1 MKSIAE
7 VFDKL
12 GKTETI
18 KVKIPSRKDKLK
30 SYMENYPNEGFYVY
44 IDDSLDNVKIG
55 TARFSGIVHVKKHGV
70 IPSNSEDG
78 DSKTV
83 QYSPLFA
90 DVAPFN
96 CCIGDYTKDVI
107 NYVVIDWY
115 KPYEFICIN
124 NKDKLGEIL
133 PKHLN
138 KLVHHENSV
147 CGLFDDVKKMRKEI
161 KNHCK
166 SRVKYEFNSYKAL
179 LRKSEKII
187 NKASEFHS

>member
-7 VFDKL
+7 VFGEL

-18 KVKIPSRKDKLK
+18 IVKIPSRKDKLK
-30 SYMENYPNEGFYVY
+30 SYVENYPNEGFYVY
-44 IDDSLDNVKIG
+44 IDDSLDNIKIG
-55 TARFSGIVHVKKHGV
+55 TARFTDVVNVNKHGV
-70 IPSNSEDG
+70 IPSNNKDG

-83 QYSPLFA
+83 R
-90 DVAPFN
+90 FN
-96 CCIGDYTKDVI
+96 CCIGDYTEDVI

-115 KPYEFICIN
+115 EPNKFLCIN
-124 NKDKLGEIL
+124 NKDKLGNIL
-133 PKHLN
+133 PKQFN
-138 KLVHHENSV
+138 RFVYHEGCV
-147 CGLFDDVKKMRKEI
+147 CGLFGDVKTMRSEI
-161 KNHCK
+161 KKHCK

>member
-7 VFDKL
+7 VFGNL

-18 KVKIPSRKDKLK
+18 TIKIPSREDTLK
-30 SYMENYPNEGFYVY
+30 SYVENYPNEGFYVY
-44 IDDSLDNVKIG
+44 IDDTLDNIKIE

-83 QYSPLFA
+83 R
-90 DVAPFN
+90 FN
-96 CCIGDYTKDVI
+96 CYIGDYTEDVI
-107 NYVVIDWY
+107 NYVVMNWY
-115 KPYEFICIN
+115 KPNEFLCIN

-138 KLVHHENSV
+138 KLVYHENSV